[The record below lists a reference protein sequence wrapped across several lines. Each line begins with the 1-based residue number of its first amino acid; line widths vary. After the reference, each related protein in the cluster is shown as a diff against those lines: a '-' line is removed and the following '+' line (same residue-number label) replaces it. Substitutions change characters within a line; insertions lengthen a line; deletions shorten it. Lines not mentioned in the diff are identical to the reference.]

1 MILQFFESFS
11 TSRPLC
17 FKNRGKNAHLL
28 VSLAL
33 LAGFCQQSSAQPA
46 IAIFTERV
54 ARPAA
59 EGQTLVEARKNVT
72 TVLTIKDTQRF
83 ALPKPPAS
91 LFVKVQYPSPV
102 GTLSAFMT
110 PLPKV
115 VNPAKNKAKTAMV
128 ATTKRPAII
137 WLTGGDSNTLS
148 DFWLEGTPGN
158 DQSGAAYRKAD
169 IVMLFPTLRGGNIGN
184 PGTKEALFGEVDDV
198 LAAADFLAAQPGI
211 DPARIYLGGHSTGGT
226 LALLSA
232 QSSDRFCGVFAF
244 GPVAHIETY
253 QGQLLP
259 VNFKN
264 YPDAEARM
272 RSPIYWMNSIRSN
285 VYVLEGTKAPS
296 NTEAFAELKNALKL
310 PIASFVPVR
319 NANHFSIL
327 GPANAV
333 IAQKILKDTA
343 RCDIALNAGDISVK
357 PTP

>member
-1 MILQFFESFS
+1 MILQLFKPFS
-11 TSRPLC
+11 GCKPLC
-17 FKNRGKNAHLL
+17 FKSWSKNAHLL
-28 VSLAL
+28 ASLAL
-33 LAGFCQQSSAQPA
+33 LAGFCQQTMAQPA
-46 IAIFTERV
+46 ITNFAERA

-59 EGQTLVEARKNVT
+59 EGQTLAEARKNVT
-72 TVLTIKDTQRF
+72 TILTIKETQRF

-102 GTLSAFMT
+102 GSLAAFMT
-110 PLPKV
+110 PLPRV
-115 VNPAKNKAKTAMV
+115 VNPAKNSAKGTTA
-128 ATTKRPAII
+128 AATKRPAII

-158 DQSGAAYRKAD
+158 DQSASAYRKAG
-169 IVMLFPTLRGGNIGN
+169 IVMLFPTLRGGNGN
-184 PGTKEALFGEVDDV
+184 PGVKEALFGEVADV
-198 LAAADFLAAQPGI
+198 LAAADFLAAQRGI

-296 NTEAFAELKNALKL
+296 NTEAFAELKDALKV
-310 PIASFVPVR
+310 PTASFVPVR

-327 GPANAV
+327 APANAV

-357 PTP
+357 PSP